1 MTPQTQDN
9 FYAKTGK
16 RVFDCLA
23 AAIGLVLLFPVL
35 LVLSLLVKLSSPG
48 PVFYRQDRVGRN
60 GKLFRIAKF
69 RSMLEDADKGGPAI
83 TTAGDPR
90 VTAVG
95 GVLRRLKFDEL
106 PQLWNVLKGE
116 MSLVGPRPEVP
127 CYVESYS
134 DSQRRVL
141 AVRPGITDPGS
152 ILYRHEEQVLGDQPD
167 PNRYYRE
174 VVLPDKLNLNL
185 EYLSHMSFSY
195 DLSLLLRTTGCIV
208 LPKGW
213 LTRTP

>member
-1 MTPQTQDN
+1 MTLETQHN

-16 RVFDCLA
+16 RMFDCVA
-23 AAIGLVLLFPVL
+23 AAVGLVLLFPVL
-35 LVLSLLVKLSSPG
+35 LALSLMVKLSSPG
-48 PVFYRQDRVGRN
+48 PVLYWQERVGRG

-69 RSMLEDADKGGPAI
+69 RSMLEDSDKSGPAI
-83 TTAGDPR
+83 TSAGDRR

-95 GVLRRLKFDEL
+95 SILRRLKLDEL

-134 DSQRRVL
+134 ESERRVL

-152 ILYRHEEQVLGDQPD
+152 ILYRHEEQMLGDQPD
-167 PNRYYRE
+167 PDRYYRN
-174 VVLPDKLNLNL
+174 VVLPNKLNLNL

-208 LPKGW
+208 LPKGR